1 MENNEAYIVSADIN
15 ASKIKV
21 KKLTDTAKTPTKGS
35 SKAAGYDLYA
45 DESAVIK
52 PGETRLISTGLS
64 MALPEG
70 TFGAIFA
77 RSGLAVKQGLRPANC
92 VGVVDEDY
100 RGTYM
105 VALHN
110 DSQDAAPVEQG
121 DRIAQLVILPYV
133 AANFIEVDELDDT
146 DRGAGGFGSTGV
158 K

>member
-77 RSGLAVKQGLRPANC
+77 RSGLAVKQGLRLANG
-92 VGVVDEDY
+92 VGVADEDF
-100 RGTYM
+100 RGCYM